1 MANIRCVKV
10 SSRINMKH
18 LRAASP
24 FSFPLRKYDALD
36 FHPASVSIC
45 ASFSGSFGVHALF
58 VVHKFECSAS
68 ILAG

>member
-1 MANIRCVKV
+1 MT
-10 SSRINMKH
+10 
-18 LRAASP
+18 
-24 FSFPLRKYDALD
+24 LD